1 MPRYAKHLIALALV
15 AAGFAVL
22 YRDVVVKLVH
32 DWGTDDNYSHGFLI
46 VPIALYL
53 MWERRGRLAEAVP
66 RPSNLGLVVVLG
78 SVAVLGAGILG
89 AELFLTR
96 ISILGV
102 LTGVVLF
109 LYGWQYLR
117 ILAFP
122 LGFLLLMIPIPA
134 IVFNQI
140 AFPLQLLASRF
151 GELGLMI
158 AGVPVLR
165 EGNVITLANTSL
177 EVAEACSGIRSLI
190 SLLTLAIVYGY
201 VIERRNWARVALAL
215 ASIPVAIAANGVR
228 VAGTGIAAHYVG
240 PEAAQGFFHEFSG
253 WLVFIVAFLM
263 LFAVQRAI
271 AWLAPDRAP
280 RTVSQPADRDKSA
293 FPPSLSELRRDK
305 SASPASPVE
314 LRRDK
319 PASVGGYRAII
330 VALVLVLSAVA
341 IGRASKSEAPPP
353 RESLATF
360 PMDLAEWRGQSADR
374 FDQQIL
380 AVLGVDEYVNRIYT
394 APTNIAVGLYLGY
407 YRSQREGDTMHS
419 PLNCLPGA
427 GWQPV
432 KQERVTIPVATTVDA
447 ATGQPSGRREI
458 VVNRFIIQR
467 GLDKQVV
474 IYWYQSHG
482 RVVASEYWG
491 KIYTVVD
498 AIRLNRTDAAMVRV
512 ICPVSGGDAA
522 AEERAEQA
530 ATAFTRAMFP
540 LLGRYLP
547 D

>member
-1 MPRYAKHLIALALV
+1 MSRYAKHLLALALV

-22 YRDVVVKLVH
+22 YRDVVFKLVH

-53 MWERRGRLAEAVP
+53 MWERRGRLAEAVR

-78 SVAVLGAGILG
+78 SVAVLGAGVLG

-102 LTGVVLF
+102 LAGVVLF

-134 IVFNQI
+134 IIFNQI

-151 GELGLMI
+151 GELALMI

-165 EGNVITLANTSL
+165 EGNVIILSNTSL
-177 EVAEACSGIRSLI
+177 EVAAACSGIRSLI

-215 ASIPVAIAANGVR
+215 ASIPVAIAANGLR

-271 AWLAPDRAP
+271 AWLAPDRGPKAAP
-280 RTVSQPADRDKSA
+280 RPADRDKSA
-293 FPPSLSELRRDK
+293 SPPSLSELRRDK
-305 SASPASPVE
+305 SAVSPVELRRDEPAFPASPVE
-314 LRRDK
+314 LRRDE
-319 PASVGGYRAII
+319 PAFPGGYRAII

-394 APTNIAVGLYLGY
+394 APTNVAVGLY
-407 YRSQREGDTMHS
+407 
-419 PLNCLPGA
+419 
-427 GWQPV
+427 
-432 KQERVTIPVATTVDA
+432 
-447 ATGQPSGRREI
+447 
-458 VVNRFIIQR
+458 
-467 GLDKQVV
+467 
-474 IYWYQSHG
+474 
-482 RVVASEYWG
+482 
-491 KIYTVVD
+491 
-498 AIRLNRTDAAMVRV
+498 
-512 ICPVSGGDAA
+512 
-522 AEERAEQA
+522 
-530 ATAFTRAMFP
+530 
-540 LLGRYLP
+540 
-547 D
+547 

>member
-1 MPRYAKHLIALALV
+1 MSRYAKHLLALALV

-66 RPSNLGLVVVLG
+66 RPSNLGLGVVLG
-78 SVAVLGAGILG
+78 SVAVLGAGVLG

-122 LGFLLLMIPIPA
+122 LAFLLLMIPIPA
-134 IVFNQI
+134 IIFNQI

-151 GELGLMI
+151 GELALML

-165 EGNVITLANTSL
+165 EGNVIILSNTSL

-201 VIERRNWARVALAL
+201 VIERRNWARVTLAL

-280 RTVSQPADRDKSA
+280 RTVPQPADSGLPA
-293 FPPSLSELRRDK
+293 FPPSRL
-305 SASPASPVE
+305 
-314 LRRDK
+314 

-341 IGRASKSEAPPP
+341 IGRASKSESVPP

-374 FDQQIL
+374 FDQRIL

-394 APTNIAVGLYLGY
+394 APTNVSVGLYLGY
-407 YRSQREGDTMHS
+407 YQSQRAGDTMHS

-432 KQERVTIPVATTVDA
+432 KQERVTIPVATRIDA
-447 ATGQPSGRREI
+447 ATGQPAGQRQI

-498 AIRLNRTDAAMVRV
+498 AIRLNRTDAALVRV
-512 ICPVSGGDAA
+512 ICPVSGSDAA

-547 D
+547 E

>member
-22 YRDVVVKLVH
+22 YRDVVFKLVH

-102 LTGVVLF
+102 LAGIVLF
-109 LYGWQYLR
+109 LYGWQHLR

-122 LGFLLLMIPIPA
+122 LAFLLLMIPIPA
-134 IVFNQI
+134 IIFNQI

-151 GELGLMI
+151 GELALNI

-165 EGNVITLANTSL
+165 EGNVIILSNTSL

-201 VIERRNWARVALAL
+201 VIERRNWARVTLAL
-215 ASIPVAIAANGVR
+215 ASIPVAIVTNGLR

-253 WLVFIVAFLM
+253 WLVFIAAFIL

-271 AWLAPDRAP
+271 AWLAPDRGPKAAP
-280 RTVSQPADRDKSA
+280 QPTD
-293 FPPSLSELRRDK
+293 RDK

-314 LRRDK
+314 LRRDE
-319 PASVGGYRAII
+319 PDFPGGYRAII
-330 VALVLVLSAVA
+330 VALVLVLGAVA

-394 APTNIAVGLYLGY
+394 APTNVTVGLYLGY
-407 YRSQREGDTMHS
+407 YQSQREGDTMHS

-432 KQERVTIPVATTVDA
+432 KQERVTIPVATRIDA
-447 ATGQPSGRREI
+447 ATGQPTGQRQI

-512 ICPVSGGDAA
+512 ICPVSGTDAA

-540 LLGRYLP
+540 MLGRYLP
-547 D
+547 E

>member
-1 MPRYAKHLIALALV
+1 MPGFAPRIEIMPRYARHVIALILV
-15 AAGFAVL
+15 ALGFAVL
-22 YRDVVVKLVH
+22 YHSVVVKLVR
-32 DWGTDDNYSHGFLI
+32 DWATDGNYSHGFLI

-53 MWERRGRLAEAVP
+53 VWERRARLEAAVV
-66 RPSNLGLVVVLG
+66 RPSFLGLVLVLL
-78 SVAVLGAGILG
+78 SVAVLGAGVLG

-96 ISILGV
+96 ISMLGV
-102 LTGVVLF
+102 LAGTVLF
-109 LYGWQYLR
+109 LSGWQTLR

-122 LGFLLLMIPIPA
+122 LAFLLLMIPLPA

-151 GELGLMI
+151 GELALTV

-165 EGNVITLANTSL
+165 EGNVITLSNTSL
-177 EVAEACSGIRSLI
+177 EVAEACSGIRSLV

-201 VIERRNWARVALAL
+201 VMDRRAWARIALAL
-215 ASIPVAIAANGVR
+215 ASIPVAIVANGAR
-228 VAGTGIAAHYVG
+228 VAGTGIAAHYIG
-240 PEAAQGFFHEFSG
+240 PQAAEGFFHEFSG
-253 WLVFIVAFLM
+253 WLVFVVAFLL

-271 AWLAPDRAP
+271 AWVAPDRAP
-280 RTVSQPADRDKSA
+280 KSA
-293 FPPSLSELRRDK
+293 APPT
-305 SASPASPVE
+305 AVSPAAPGLS
-314 LRRDK
+314 
-319 PASVGGYRAII
+319 AFVGAYRAIAI
-330 VALVLVLSAVA
+330 VLVLVLGAVVIA
-341 IGRASKSEAPPP
+341 RASKSERVPP

-360 PMDLAEWRGQSADR
+360 PMQLAEWQGQPADR

-394 APTNIAVGLYLGY
+394 APTAVSVGLYIGY
-407 YRSQREGDTMHS
+407 YQSQREGDTMHS

-432 KQERVTIPVATTVDA
+432 KQERALVRVATGTDP
-447 ATGQPSGRREI
+447 ATGLPTGNREI
-458 VVNRFIIQR
+458 LVNRFVIQK
-467 GLDKQVV
+467 GLARQVV
-474 IYWYQSHG
+474 MYWYQSHG

-498 AIRLNRTDAAMVRV
+498 AIRMNRTDAAMVRV
-512 ICPVSGGDAA
+512 ICPIEGPDAA
-522 AEERAEQA
+522 AEVRAEQA

-547 D
+547 E

>member
-1 MPRYAKHLIALALV
+1 MEIMPRYAKQLLAPILV
-15 AAGFAVL
+15 GLGFAVL
-22 YRDVVVKLVH
+22 YRNVVVKLVH
-32 DWGTDDNYSHGFLI
+32 DWWTDDNYSHGFLI
-46 VPIALYL
+46 VPIALCL
-53 MWERRGRLAEAVP
+53 AWERREKLKEAVSK
-66 RPSNLGLVVVLG
+66 PSVIGLLLVVS
-78 SVAVLGAGILG
+78 SVIVLGAGVLG

-96 ISILGV
+96 ISMLGV
-102 LTGVVLF
+102 LAGIVLF

-122 LGFLLLMIPIPA
+122 LAFLLLMIPIPA
-134 IVFNQI
+134 IIFNQI

-151 GELGLMI
+151 GELALVL

-177 EVAEACSGIRSLI
+177 EVAEACSGIRSLV

-201 VIERRNWARVALAL
+201 VMERRNWARVALAL

-253 WLVFIVAFLM
+253 WLVFILAFVM

-271 AWLAPDRAP
+271 AWLMPDRRPKTA
-280 RTVSQPADRDKSA
+280 SQPGDSTTS
-293 FPPSLSELRRDK
+293 PSGLRRDQ
-305 SASPASPVE
+305 APFPGA
-314 LRRDK
+314 
-319 PASVGGYRAII
+319 YRTVII
-330 VALVLVLSAVA
+330 SLVLVLGAVA

-360 PMDLAEWRGQSADR
+360 PMDLDEWRGQSADR
-374 FDQQIL
+374 FDQRTL
-380 AVLGVDEYVNRIYT
+380 AALGVDEYVNRIYT
-394 APTNIAVGLYLGY
+394 APTNVSVGLYLGY
-407 YRSQREGDTMHS
+407 YQSQREGETMHS

-432 KQERVTIPVATTVDA
+432 KQGRITIPVATRIDA
-447 ATGQPSGRREI
+447 ATGRPAGQREI
-458 VVNRFIIQR
+458 VVNRFVIQK

-530 ATAFTRAMFP
+530 ATAFTRAIFP

-547 D
+547 E